1 MSTAG
6 GHRVMAGDRR
16 MDGSVADIGSTQTS
30 EVLGALRALGFTE
43 YEAKVYLALV
53 QSAPAT
59 AYEISNR
66 SGVPRPNT
74 YSALKVLAGRGAV
87 IPVSEQPIRYAPQP
101 PEQLFRAIA
110 AQTRQLCEDVSEQLS
125 RLAGAPQDQYVWNVR
140 GEAEVHGKVADLIDS
155 ARDEIW
161 LKADSALL
169 QRHADRLRK
178 AAGKRR
184 VRLMIILFGDDPDKF
199 RFNKRCEVYVHE
211 ASGVRMGTADNLFTI
226 AIDHR
231 EMLTANTDGEVYAA
245 HTANGAVVKMALSLI
260 RHDYYMAEVFRHFK
274 DEIDAAFGPHLR
286 DLRLRS
292 YSPEQIKSFSEKTDV

>member
-1 MSTAG
+1 
-6 GHRVMAGDRR
+6 MAE
-16 MDGSVADIGSTQTS
+16 IGATHTS
-30 EVLGALRALGFTE
+30 KVLGALKSLGFTE

-59 AYEISNR
+59 AYEISHR

-74 YSALKVLAGRGAV
+74 YSALKVLAGRSAV
-87 IPVSEQPIRYAPQP
+87 IPVSEQPVRYAPQP
-101 PEQLFRAIA
+101 PEHLFRAIA

-125 RLAGAPQDQYVWNVR
+125 RLAGAPQDQYVWNLR
-140 GEAEVHGKVADLIDS
+140 GETEVHGKVADLIDS
-155 ARDEIW
+155 ATDEIW
-161 LKADSALL
+161 LKADTATV
-169 QRHADRLRK
+169 RAHADRLRQ

-184 VRLMIILFGDDPDKF
+184 VRLMIILFGDDPEEF
-199 RFNKRCEVYVHE
+199 RFNKRCEIYVHE

-260 RHDYYMAEVFRHFK
+260 RHDYYMAEIFRHFK
-274 DEIDAAFGPHLR
+274 AEIDAVFGPHLR
-286 DLRLRS
+286 DLRVRS
-292 YSPEQIKSFSEKTDV
+292 YSPEQIKAFTDKTKT